1 MTNYRI
7 TRGLCAAIGES
18 LTGSHATLDSLMIS
32 SGASGD
38 PPDLAHS
45 SKWKDWIFQTGND
58 PNVDSLVFL
67 GNLIEEIM
75 DSPETYRI
83 NLFSNEELP
92 SSRET
97 ISAALKADGLT
108 YKRGGIVEN
117 ESGPQIQ
124 RNNLNR
130 KHSEKPLVPKNLE
143 KLLFRIIRGLPRA
156 IQPLT
161 NRRKGSVNLKFVN
174 EYDVQDL
181 LHALLIPWVSD
192 IRSEE
197 FTPSYAGSSSRVDF
211 LLKKHSTV
219 IETKIV
225 RDVYHGKK
233 IGNELIIDIAHYRA
247 HPDCHHLWCV
257 IYDPLR
263 LLKNIE
269 GLKTDLQGNHKNNTG
284 SVNVIVEII

>member
-1 MTNYRI
+1 
-7 TRGLCAAIGES
+7 
-18 LTGSHATLDSLMIS
+18 MIS

-58 PNVDSLVFL
+58 PNVDSLTFL

-75 DSPETYRI
+75 DGPEIRPVAC
-83 NLFSNEELP
+83 FADEELT
-92 SSRET
+92 SSKE
-97 ISAALKADGLT
+97 IILEALKADGLI

-117 ESGPQIQ
+117 KSGPQIQ
-124 RNNLNR
+124 RKSLNQ
-130 KHSEKPLVPKNLE
+130 KHSEKALMPKNLE
-143 KLLFRIIRGLPRA
+143 ELLLRTIRSLPRA
-156 IQPLT
+156 IQPLS
-161 NRRKGSVNLKFVN
+161 NRRKGSVSLKSEN
-174 EYDVQDL
+174 EYVVQDL
-181 LHALLIPWVSD
+181 LHALLMPWVSD
-192 IRSEE
+192 IRPEE

-225 RDVYHGKK
+225 RDVHHGKK
-233 IGNELIIDIAHYRA
+233 MGNELIIDIAHYRA

-269 GLKTDLQGNHKNNTG
+269 GLKADLQGDHKNNIG
-284 SVNVIVEII
+284 SVNVIVEIV